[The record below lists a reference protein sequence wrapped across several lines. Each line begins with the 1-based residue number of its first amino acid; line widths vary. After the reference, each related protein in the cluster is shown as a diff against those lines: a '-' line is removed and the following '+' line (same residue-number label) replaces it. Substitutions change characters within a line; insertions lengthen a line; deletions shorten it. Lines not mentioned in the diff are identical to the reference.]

1 MWIYCAV
8 FVVALVAQYA
18 LSYYQ
23 EESIPSTN
31 AKASD
36 SGGVSAPTAAEGG
49 EIPVLFGTREIG
61 NANVVWWGDFG
72 AEATY

>member
-18 LSYYQ
+18 LSYY
-23 EESIPSTN
+23 ESNSASSSST
-31 AKASD
+31 KASTTSD
-36 SGGVSAPTAAEGG
+36 ISAPTATEGG

-61 NANVVWWGDFG
+61 NSNVVWWGDFH

>member
-8 FVVALVAQYA
+8 FVVSLVAQYA

-23 EESIPSTN
+23 EESNPSPN
-31 AKASD
+31 AKASGTGD
-36 SGGVSAPTAAEGG
+36 VSAPTAAEGG
-49 EIPVLFGTREIG
+49 EIPVLFGTREIA
-61 NANVVWWGDFG
+61 NANVVWWGDFS